1 VPRKLTT
8 PALLVAL
15 VMVGCGENPAKDVPK
30 AAVSDPKPLSPKS
43 GQIGGTS
50 STMTPPAS
58 TPADA
63 GKPADPTNS
72 ADATKTSPAAPAGT
86 EGFAAPV
93 PLAITPTASKIEFI
107 GSGTA
112 PGKAHH
118 GSFKAFNGVIDLTPG
133 APGIKQITVDIDTT
147 SLDSDDPKLTGHLK
161 SKDFFEVAT
170 YPTSKFITTEIKPST
185 EKGATH
191 TLVGNLTL
199 HGVTKSI
206 TIPVDIKIDGSDV
219 TIKSEF
225 SLDKNDFGMTYGSTP
240 PLIRKEVVIKLN
252 VKGER
257 KG

>member
-30 AAVSDPKPLSPKS
+30 AAVADAKPAPAESPKAAS
-43 GQIGGTS
+43 GQIGGT
-50 STMTPPAS
+50 MPPNTPVAG
-58 TPADA
+58 TTADA
-63 GKPADPTNS
+63 AKPADPT
-72 ADATKTSPAAPAGT
+72 KAAPA
-86 EGFAAPV
+86 AVAV
-93 PLAITPTASKIEFI
+93 LAITPTASKIEFI
-107 GSGTA
+107 GSKTVG
-112 PGKAHH
+112 
-118 GSFKAFNGVIDLTPG
+118 GSHTGGFKAFNGVIELTPG

-147 SLDSDDPKLTGHLK
+147 SIFADDPKLTAHLK
-161 SKDFFEVAT
+161 TKDFFEVDK
-170 YPTSKFITTEIKPST
+170 YPTAKFITTEIKPTT
-185 EKGATH
+185 EAGATH

-206 TIPVDIKIDGSDV
+206 TIPAEVKIDGSDV

-225 SLDKNDFGMTYGSTP
+225 SLVKDNFGMTFAGP
-240 PLIRKEVVIKLN
+240 GNVIRKEVVIKLN